1 MNQFEL
7 VRMKH
12 NIRKD
17 DNHSVLDVS
26 PIQDLCNLELLYG
39 KRVNLQIRQ
48 VTGALSPYRR

>member
-12 NIRKD
+12 NIRND

-26 PIQDLCNLELLYG
+26 LIQDLCNLELLYG
-39 KRVNLQIRQ
+39 KRVR
-48 VTGALSPYRR
+48 GKG